1 MSCSDK
7 DANKI
12 SRTTES
18 KLIQWARDYCQVST
32 RCKTVDKIQSKNK
45 DVKLGCISYNFLHK
59 TQMMSCFFDKNNNIL
74 STKSG
79 KVKELINWVQNNECK
94 IGDDLSRKVIK
105 NQCRTLFFVVLNL
118 ITILQAVNDLSD
130 LKVNLVQVKKFLI
143 LKS

>member
-12 SRTTES
+12 SRTTGTES
-18 KLIQWARDYCQVST
+18 KLIQWASDYCQVST
-32 RCKTVDKIQSKNK
+32 KCKAIDKIQSKNR

-59 TQMMSCFFDKNNNIL
+59 TQMVSCLDKNTNIL

-94 IGDDLSRKVIK
+94 IEDDLSRKVILSLEK
-105 NQCRTLFFVVLNL
+105 SNL
-118 ITILQAVNDLSD
+118 SL
-130 LKVNLVQVKKFLI
+130 
-143 LKS
+143 